1 MSYQNPDYKLVKGTP
16 EFKNKLE
23 VLKAEKIIKSL
34 KRKNAGRAQKEKEA
48 VAGIVS
54 KRKSEIDKKVL
65 EIDAK
70 KLEELEKKLKTKAKV
85 HPKPEPPPP
94 PPKSLVI
101 ENTQEAIKAP
111 PPFKEVPGGRGRGR
125 GRGGIRAP
133 ARQLTYEEI
142 EENKR
147 KMKDYDKQLFG
158 YDERTMKVGFP
169 VGYLGRSMALTA
181 SSPFSEGQ
189 AFAKYK
195 ARIASGQPGF
205 SDSDDD

>member
-34 KRKNAGRAQKEKEA
+34 KRKNAGKAQKEKEA
-48 VAGIVS
+48 VAGIVA
-54 KRKSEIDKKVL
+54 KRKSQIDKTIL

-70 KLEELEKKLKTKAKV
+70 KLEEAEKKLRTKAKV

-111 PPFKEVPGGRGRGR
+111 PPFKQVPGGRGRGR
-125 GRGGIRAP
+125 GRGGSGAP
-133 ARQLTYEEI
+133 SRKYTPEEI
-142 EENKR
+142 EENRR
-147 KMKDYDKQLFG
+147 KIRDYDKQVFG
-158 YDERTMKVGFP
+158 YNERDMKVGVP
-169 VGYLGRSMALTA
+169 PGLNRGMAYTA

-195 ARIASGQPGF
+195 ARIASGQEGF